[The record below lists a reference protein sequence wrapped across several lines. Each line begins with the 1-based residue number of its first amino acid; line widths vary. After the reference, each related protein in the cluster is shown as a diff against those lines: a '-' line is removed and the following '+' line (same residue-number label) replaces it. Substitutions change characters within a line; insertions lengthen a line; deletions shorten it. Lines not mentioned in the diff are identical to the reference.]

1 VTLLLSLHP
10 AESAASIA
18 TLPVL
23 SLCVSVL
30 PPLSPKAAR
39 LMLPDVVLLLPL
51 ETEHPLGR

>member
-1 VTLLLSLHP
+1 MTLLLSLHP
-10 AESAASIA
+10 AGSPASIA

-30 PPLSPKAAR
+30 PPLSPNAAR
-39 LMLPDVVLLLPL
+39 LVLPDVRLLLPL